1 MVNEQYFEQN
11 LNDFLELFSKKV
23 QTSYS
28 GRLRAPAVHGVSS
41 KKETADFEK
50 CIVHGEYGIPISG
63 IWSRIAAVF
72 DLLLVGRV
80 ARTLTAGGVCSFCRP
95 EHL

>member
-1 MVNEQYFEQN
+1 MVNGQYFEQN

-41 KKETADFEK
+41 LKRTQTVIKKKELEFDF
-50 CIVHGEYGIPISG
+50 
-63 IWSRIAAVF
+63 
-72 DLLLVGRV
+72 
-80 ARTLTAGGVCSFCRP
+80 
-95 EHL
+95 

>member
-1 MVNEQYFEQN
+1 MVNGQYFEQN

-41 KKETADFEK
+41 L
-50 CIVHGEYGIPISG
+50 V
-63 IWSRIAAVF
+63 AAAH
-72 DLLLVGRV
+72 DNC
-80 ARTLTAGGVCSFCRP
+80 CSFMYFFGF
-95 EHL
+95 LM

>member
-1 MVNEQYFEQN
+1 MVNGQYFEQN

-41 KKETADFEK
+41 TIGYRYMTDFSDE
-50 CIVHGEYGIPISG
+50 INIPTGNISCKLSKTCHAS
-63 IWSRIAAVF
+63 IRKQKSR
-72 DLLLVGRV
+72 R
-80 ARTLTAGGVCSFCRP
+80 
-95 EHL
+95 

>member
-41 KKETADFEK
+41 IIGDQLMSFNFQSNTKWQ
-50 CIVHGEYGIPISG
+50 IS
-63 IWSRIAAVF
+63 
-72 DLLLVGRV
+72 
-80 ARTLTAGGVCSFCRP
+80 
-95 EHL
+95 

>member
-41 KKETADFEK
+41 IGNIFSQKVLK
-50 CIVHGEYGIPISG
+50 IVFPH
-63 IWSRIAAVF
+63 
-72 DLLLVGRV
+72 
-80 ARTLTAGGVCSFCRP
+80 
-95 EHL
+95 

>member
-41 KKETADFEK
+41 FKGKRF
-50 CIVHGEYGIPISG
+50 S
-63 IWSRIAAVF
+63 
-72 DLLLVGRV
+72 LVRN
-80 ARTLTAGGVCSFCRP
+80 
-95 EHL
+95 

>member
-1 MVNEQYFEQN
+1 MVNGKCFEQN

-41 KKETADFEK
+41 YFNNKMYFFEPNE
-50 CIVHGEYGIPISG
+50 CTTSQMLIIELNLIRFPI
-63 IWSRIAAVF
+63 
-72 DLLLVGRV
+72 LK
-80 ARTLTAGGVCSFCRP
+80 
-95 EHL
+95 

>member
-1 MVNEQYFEQN
+1 MVNGQCFEQN

-41 KKETADFEK
+41 LRYRDCSRNYTTLYLTDTN
-50 CIVHGEYGIPISG
+50 PITN
-63 IWSRIAAVF
+63 I
-72 DLLLVGRV
+72 
-80 ARTLTAGGVCSFCRP
+80 
-95 EHL
+95 